1 MYMYLF
7 QPILIWKKKNLG
19 VENKAFIFKF
29 NLNQI
34 SLNIKM

>member
-7 QPILIWKKKNLG
+7 QPILIWKKNLG